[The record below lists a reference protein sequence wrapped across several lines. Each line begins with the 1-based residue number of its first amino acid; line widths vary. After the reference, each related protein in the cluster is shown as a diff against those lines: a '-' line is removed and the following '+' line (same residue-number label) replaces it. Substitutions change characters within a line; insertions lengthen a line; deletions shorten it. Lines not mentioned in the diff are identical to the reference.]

1 MDSNKNGKWQKGG
14 LYSSLDLLRNT
25 RLFYPECRK
34 NFAFFRFAVGLVDI
48 LEMRKYR
55 EYNQRDTA
63 KDIKNIERAY
73 KKFFKELE
81 AIRKKKQKL

>member
-1 MDSNKNGKWQKGG
+1 MDSNKKGKWQKAG
-14 LYSSLDLLRNT
+14 LYSSLDLLRSSRIFELEYEGN
-25 RLFYPECRK
+25 L
-34 NFAFFRFAVGLVDI
+34 AFFRFAVELVDI
-48 LEMRKYR
+48 LEIRKYR

-81 AIRKKKQKL
+81 AIRKRKQKL